1 MNKSLLIRSLG
12 VVLAVALPAFAQVRI
27 DVKPRPATVPAT
39 VPVAKPSV
47 TITDEAKALM
57 DKVSTA
63 YLNLRSLEVAGT
75 VSQDL
80 DVAGQKQKQERQ
92 FGATYQQPNR
102 FRHELKDEVVMGS
115 TGQKLY
121 TYSRRDNQYVMSEAP
136 AGKVDQDKLPYPI
149 PNMLEMQNPS
159 LLLAMLKDPS
169 HWIRENN
176 TQIIKGENVTVGG
189 TACPSL
195 QMSGPTVPTV
205 TLAVDP
211 HSGLLRR
218 MVVDLK
224 KHFEKR
230 GLPDVKSAAIIVEYA
245 TVTPNAQVN
254 EAQFAWTPPAD
265 AIDASKQAA
274 ETAERG
280 SPADALVGKAA
291 PQFKLASL
299 EGPELSLADQ
309 KGSVVVL
316 DFWAT
321 WCGPCRQAMPHLNQ
335 LYKDRKADGLK
346 VWAVNQRE
354 DKEKVSGFMKS
365 NGLEMPA
372 LLDSDGA
379 VADQYRVRGIPQTV
393 VIGRDGNVKNV
404 FVGFGP
410 GSEDMIKAAVDAA
423 LKAD

>member
-1 MNKSLLIRSLG
+1 MNTSLLLRSLG
-12 VVLAVALPAFAQVRI
+12 LALAVGFPAAAQVRI
-27 DVKPRPATVPAT
+27 DVKPMPATVPAT
-39 VPVAKPSV
+39 MPAAKPGV
-47 TITDEAKALM
+47 TITDEARALM
-57 DKVSTA
+57 DRISAA
-63 YLNLRSLEVAGT
+63 YLDLKSLEMSGT

-80 DVAGQKQKQERQ
+80 DVAGQKRKEERQ
-92 FGATYQQPNR
+92 FAAAYQQPNK

-115 TGQKLY
+115 TGQKVY
-121 TYSRRDNQYVMSEAP
+121 AYSQRDKQYVMSDAP
-136 AGKVDQDKLPYPI
+136 EGKVDQDKLPYPI

-176 TQIIKGENVTVGG
+176 TQIVKGEDVNVNG
-189 TACPSL
+189 TACVSL
-195 QMSGPTVPTV
+195 QMSGPTVPVV

-224 KHFEKR
+224 KQFEKR
-230 GLPDVKSAAIIVEYA
+230 GVPDVKAAAIIVEYA
-245 TVTPNAQVN
+245 KVTPNAPLN
-254 EAQFAWTPPAD
+254 DAQFAWTPPAG
-265 AIDASKQAA
+265 AVDASKEAA
-274 ETAERG
+274 DAAERG
-280 SPADALVGKAA
+280 SPADALVGKPA
-291 PQFKLASL
+291 PQFKLAGL
-299 EGPELSLADQ
+299 DGAEYSLADQ

-354 DKEKVSGFMKS
+354 NKEKVSGFLKS

-372 LLDSDGA
+372 LLDTDGA

-393 VIGRDGNVKNV
+393 VIGRDGQVKNV

-410 GSEDMIKAAVDAA
+410 GSEDLIRAAVDSA